1 MASVVAPALRLI
13 SLQVFY
19 GANLVKRA
27 PKYRQLERRKPLEN
41 LRTQR
46 WPVWL
51 VAILLMTFAALPG
64 TGTTTSATTEASLSA
79 RMKSNPPPFDFSDDF
94 YRANGI
100 VPENIGERAGTPARN
115 PLHWTVDNSNTDPN
129 RRNIRILET
138 TGGWN
143 NSGNLIY
150 YSIMGTLMPSS
161 FERNAD
167 GTLTARGRR
176 ALDIAN
182 SFRAFIFP
190 KTQRDENNNPINF
203 IKSPA
208 PPNRRQDNLFDTR
221 NGYFSNNVL
230 GNWILAFPI
239 YTAKAFTE
247 EGRARL
253 DPIAAVNGR
262 DLDGTPILQSAS
274 EIDNL
279 AADGFLQIVTRAQ
292 DGSEGFPW
300 VV

>member
-1 MASVVAPALRLI
+1 MKKLR
-13 SLQVFY
+13 
-19 GANLVKRA
+19 
-27 PKYRQLERRKPLEN
+27 E
-41 LRTQR
+41 QR
-46 WPVWL
+46 WPIWL
-51 VAILLMTFAALPG
+51 AVALLAIYTVLPG
-64 TGTTTSATTEASLSA
+64 MGDSTSATTGASSVV
-79 RMKSNPPPFDFSDDF
+79 RVKENPPPFDFSDNF
-94 YRANGI
+94 YRENGI
-100 VPENIGERAGTPARN
+100 VPENIGERAGNADRN
-115 PLHWTVDNSNTDPN
+115 PLHWTVDNSNNDPD

-161 FERNAD
+161 FERNPN

-176 ALDIAN
+176 ALDVAN
-182 SFRAFIFP
+182 SFRAFLFP
-190 KTQRDENNNPINF
+190 KTQRDANNNPTF

-208 PPNRRQDNLFDTR
+208 PPNRRQDNIFDTR
-221 NGYFSNNVL
+221 NGYFSNNPL
-230 GNWILAFPI
+230 GNWILAFVV
-239 YTAKAFTE
+239 YTPKAFTA

-253 DPIAAVNGR
+253 DPIAAENGR

-274 EIDNL
+274 EIDSL
-279 AADGFLQIVTRAQ
+279 AADGFVLIANRAQ

>member
-1 MASVVAPALRLI
+1 MI
-13 SLQVFY
+13 
-19 GANLVKRA
+19 
-27 PKYRQLERRKPLEN
+27 RK
-41 LRTQR
+41 QK
-46 WPVWL
+46 WPGWL
-51 VAILLMTFAALPG
+51 AVILLMVFAAFLV
-64 TGTTTSATTEASLSA
+64 TGKTNSAATEASLNTVEDP
-79 RMKSNPPPFDFSDDF
+79 NPPPFDFSDAF
-94 YRANGI
+94 YRSNGI

-143 NSGNLIY
+143 DSGNLIY
-150 YSIMGTLMPSS
+150 YSIMGTLMPSA
-161 FERNAD
+161 FERNPD
-167 GTLTARGRR
+167 GTLTARGQR

-182 SFRAFIFP
+182 SFRAFIFV
-190 KTQRDENNNPINF
+190 KTQRDANNNPINF
-203 IKSPA
+203 VKSPA

-221 NGYFSNNVL
+221 NGYFNNNPL
-230 GNWILAFPI
+230 GDWILAFPI
-239 YTAKAFTE
+239 FTAKAFTA

-253 DPIAAVNGR
+253 DPIAARNGR

-279 AADGFLQIVTRAQ
+279 AADGFLQILTRAQ